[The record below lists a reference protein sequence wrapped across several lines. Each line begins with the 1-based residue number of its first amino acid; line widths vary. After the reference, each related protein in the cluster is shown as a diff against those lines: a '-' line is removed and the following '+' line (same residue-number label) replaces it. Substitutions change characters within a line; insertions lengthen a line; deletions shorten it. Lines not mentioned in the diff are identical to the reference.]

1 MNRGGP
7 NGNKYARIY
16 EADDNNAMLSIAQSL
31 PGSNSE
37 GITRLA
43 YNGSYAAFRSD
54 VPLYL
59 GESFAPIA
67 RFYFSD
73 YGTSLPA
80 AGNKGRIF
88 FKKV

>member
-1 MNRGGP
+1 MP
-7 NGNKYARIY
+7 NGNKYSKLY
-16 EADDNNAMLSIAQSL
+16 EANDDNAMLSIAQSL

-37 GITRLA
+37 GITRLV
-43 YNGSYAAFRSD
+43 YDGSHATLRGD
-54 VPLYL
+54 IPLYL
-59 GESFAPIA
+59 GDYFAPIA

-80 AGNKGRIF
+80 AGSKGRVF